1 MTTIEA
7 EEKPPAEINIDDFA
21 GIIANMSRLLTGL
34 ARIKPFS
41 DANLGLAEWVTL
53 SMLAQKDGVSNKH
66 LGRNLGVTAQRVNQ
80 ICASLAKAGLI
91 TVGQSADDSRANE
104 IKITS
109 LGKSQ
114 IEAVNSQLKPLLA
127 TVLKGRERT
136 LVSIAKQMR
145 HVMRL
150 LKVGKLDEEAK
161 KGRKDKKDKK
171 KAAKEAGEE

>member
-1 MTTIEA
+1 MTTAEA
-7 EEKPPAEINIDDFA
+7 DAKPPAEINVDDFA
-21 GIIANMSRLLTGL
+21 GLIANMSRLLTGL

-41 DANLGLAEWVTL
+41 DANLGLAEWVAL

-66 LGRNLGVTAQRVNQ
+66 LGRSLGVTGQRVNQ
-80 ICASLAKAGLI
+80 ICASLTKSELI

-109 LGKSQ
+109 LGRAQ
-114 IEAVNSQLKPLLA
+114 IDRVNSQLQPMLA
-127 TVLKGRERT
+127 TVLKGRERA

-150 LKVGKLDEEAK
+150 VKAGKEEGATPKVGKDK
-161 KGRKDKKDKK
+161 SGKKDKRV
-171 KAAKEAGEE
+171 AK